1 MLNYNIPVMMFQT
14 SPESPLV
21 FSFLLQLFSG
31 QSLSDLKKKALEKVT
46 EDEYTVSTLLH

>member
-1 MLNYNIPVMMFQT
+1 MFQT

-21 FSFLLQLFSG
+21 ISFLLQLFSG

-46 EDEYTVSTLLH
+46 EDEYTVSTY